1 MSCSSNSIFDS
12 PNTYIK
18 FQGSDLVS
26 VEGASLLDRLSLS
39 NVIAPFKQ
47 ILKGRIILKP
57 GQSNYLFNFLGL
69 GDNATFVA
77 LVPRFDVKSVME
89 EDNYVNFVYS
99 TDLIHTYSFKEI
111 MILTGNSTH
120 RIPQLY
126 LTNNNSLY
134 SVIIETIVAVID
146 DNQTFFADT
155 TNQIGLTYTNLSI
168 GNIQTWI
175 VNESIV
181 VYDNNNPPAALVYL
195 TLSTITSLQQQGTI
209 LVINDLSIGNIFLQ
223 FKTLYDATQANS
235 AINYVLNTPNAVIG
249 GNYPDLNPPTIYFN
263 YIFGASGNT
272 INLLGATESGPY
284 NSNQGLTFSSSTNL
298 THYGGTISAANIISD
313 AISSIVDNKDGIIIP
328 LPNQIFVNGSLIP
341 LGITMSGTYSIT
353 FNIVDLAG
361 LEVNPNLVL
370 NLTVN

>member
-175 VNESIV
+175 VNEIFIHLKVNDPNFNFILNIFNFDINKFIFSFIIGIILIFTFFSFNFFF
-181 VYDNNNPPAALVYL
+181 NNNSF
-195 TLSTITSLQQQGTI
+195 LS
-209 LVINDLSIGNIFLQ
+209 
-223 FKTLYDATQANS
+223 
-235 AINYVLNTPNAVIG
+235 
-249 GNYPDLNPPTIYFN
+249 
-263 YIFGASGNT
+263 
-272 INLLGATESGPY
+272 
-284 NSNQGLTFSSSTNL
+284 
-298 THYGGTISAANIISD
+298 
-313 AISSIVDNKDGIIIP
+313 
-328 LPNQIFVNGSLIP
+328 
-341 LGITMSGTYSIT
+341 
-353 FNIVDLAG
+353 
-361 LEVNPNLVL
+361 
-370 NLTVN
+370 

>member
-1 MSCSSNSIFDS
+1 MSCSNNSIFDS

-26 VEGASLLDRLSLS
+26 VEGPNLLDRLLLN
-39 NVIAPFKQ
+39 NVIIPFKQ

-77 LVPRFDVKSVME
+77 LVPKFDAKSVME

-111 MILTGNSTH
+111 MILTGNSIN

-126 LTNNNSLY
+126 LSNSNYLY
-134 SVIIETIVAVID
+134 PVVIETIVAVID
-146 DNQTFFADT
+146 DNQTFFVDT
-155 TNQIGLTYTNLSI
+155 TNQVGVTYTDLSI

-181 VYDNNNPPAALVYL
+181 VYDNNNPPNALVYL
-195 TLSTITSLQQQGTI
+195 TLSTITSIQQQGTI
-209 LVINDLSIGNIFLQ
+209 LIINDLSIGNIFLQ
-223 FKTLYDATQANS
+223 FKTLYDAVQADS

-249 GNYPDLNPPTIYFN
+249 GNYPDLIPPTIYFN
-263 YIFGASGNT
+263 NTFGPSGSS
-272 INLLGATESGPY
+272 INLLGSTMPGPY
-284 NSNQGLTFSSSTNL
+284 DSSQGLTFSASTSL
-298 THYGGTISAANIISD
+298 SYYGGTISATDIISS
-313 AISSIVDNKDGIIIP
+313 AISIIIDNKDGTMIP
-328 LPNQIFVNGSLIP
+328 LPNQIFVNGFNIP
-341 LGITMSGTYSIT
+341 SGITSLGTYSIT

>member
-1 MSCSSNSIFDS
+1 MACSSNSIFDS
-12 PNTYIK
+12 PNTYLK

-26 VEGASLLDRLSLS
+26 VEGANLLDRLLLKSV
-39 NVIAPFKQ
+39 VIPFKQ

-77 LVPRFDVKSVME
+77 FVPKFDIKSVME

-99 TDLIHTYSFKEI
+99 TDLIHTYSFKEL

-126 LTNNNSLY
+126 LSNTNTLY
-134 SVIIETIVAVID
+134 PVTIETIVAVID
-146 DNQTFFADT
+146 DNQSFFADT
-155 TNQIGLTYTNLSI
+155 TNQIGLTYTDLSI
-168 GNIQTWI
+168 NNIQTWI

-195 TLSTITSLQQQGTI
+195 TISTITSIQQQGTI
-209 LVINDLSIGNIFLQ
+209 IVINDLSIGNIFLQ
-223 FKTLYDATQANS
+223 FRTLYDATQAAS

-249 GNYPDLNPPTIYFN
+249 GSYPDLMPPTIYFN
-263 YIFGASGNT
+263 ETFGDNGEIIS
-272 INLLGATESGPY
+272 LLGSTYSAPY
-284 NSNQGLTFSSSTNL
+284 NSNQGLTFSTSTNL
-298 THYGGTISAANIISD
+298 SYYGLTMSVNDIIDS
-313 AISSIVDNKDGIIIP
+313 AISSVVDNRDGIIN
-328 LPNQIFVNGSLIP
+328 LSTNNIFINGSNNTI
-341 LGITMSGTYSIT
+341 GITSSGTYTIN
-353 FNIVDLAG
+353 FNIEDLAG

>member
-1 MSCSSNSIFDS
+1 MSCSNNSIFDS

-111 MILTGNSTH
+111 MVLTGNSTH

-155 TNQIGLTYTNLSI
+155 TNQIGLTYTDLSI

-209 LVINDLSIGNIFLQ
+209 LIINDLSIGNIFLQ

-263 YIFGASGNT
+263 GTFSTGGAT
-272 INLLGATESGPY
+272 ISLLGVTYSGPY
-284 NSNQGLTFSSSTNL
+284 NSNQGLTFSTSTYL
-298 THYGGTISAANIISD
+298 SYFGGTLSSNNIISNM
-313 AISSIVDNKDGIIIP
+313 ISSVVDNRDGVINITS
-328 LPNQIFVNGSLIP
+328 NNIFINGSNNII
-341 LGITMSGTYSIT
+341 GITSSGTYSIT
-353 FNIVDLAG
+353 FSITDLAG
-361 LEVNPNLVL
+361 LEVNPYLVV

>member
-111 MILTGNSTH
+111 MVLTGNSTH

-155 TNQIGLTYTNLSI
+155 TNQIGLTYTDLSI

-209 LVINDLSIGNIFLQ
+209 LIINDLSIGNIFLQ
-223 FKTLYDATQANS
+223 FNTLYDATQANS

-263 YIFGASGNT
+263 GTFSTGGAT
-272 INLLGATESGPY
+272 ISLLGVTYSGPY
-284 NSNQGLTFSSSTNL
+284 NSNQGLTFSTSTYL
-298 THYGGTISAANIISD
+298 SYFGGTLSSNNIISNM
-313 AISSIVDNKDGIIIP
+313 ISSVVDNRDGVINITS
-328 LPNQIFVNGSLIP
+328 NNIFINGSNNII
-341 LGITMSGTYSIT
+341 GITSSGTYSIT
-353 FNIVDLAG
+353 FSITDLAG
-361 LEVNPNLVL
+361 LEVNPYLVV

>member
-1 MSCSSNSIFDS
+1 MSCSNNSIFDS

-111 MILTGNSTH
+111 MVLTGNSTH

-155 TNQIGLTYTNLSI
+155 TNQIGLTYTDLSI

-209 LVINDLSIGNIFLQ
+209 LIINDLSIGNIFLQ
-223 FKTLYDATQANS
+223 FRTVYDATQANS

-263 YIFGASGNT
+263 GTFSTGGAT
-272 INLLGATESGPY
+272 ISLLGVTYSGPY
-284 NSNQGLTFSSSTNL
+284 NSNQGLTFSTSTYL
-298 THYGGTISAANIISD
+298 SYFGGTLSSNNIISNM
-313 AISSIVDNKDGIIIP
+313 ISSVVDNRDGVINITS
-328 LPNQIFVNGSLIP
+328 NNIFINGSNNII
-341 LGITMSGTYSIT
+341 GITSSGTYSIT
-353 FNIVDLAG
+353 FSITDLAG
-361 LEVNPNLVL
+361 LEVNPYLVV

>member
-1 MSCSSNSIFDS
+1 MGCSSKSIFDS

-26 VEGASLLDRLSLS
+26 VEGANLLDRLLLN
-39 NVIAPFKQ
+39 NVIIPFKQ

-77 LVPRFDVKSVME
+77 FVPKFDIKSVME

-126 LTNNNSLY
+126 LSNTNTLY
-134 SVIIETIVAVID
+134 PVVIETIVAVID
-146 DNQTFFADT
+146 DNQSFFADT
-155 TNQIGLTYTNLSI
+155 TNQIGLTYTDLSI
-168 GNIQTWI
+168 ENIQTWI

-195 TLSTITSLQQQGTI
+195 TISTITSLQQQGTI
-209 LVINDLSIGNIFLQ
+209 LIINDLSIGNIFLQ
-223 FKTLYDATQANS
+223 FRTLFDATQANS

-249 GNYPDLNPPTIYFN
+249 GNYPDTTPPTIYFN
-263 YIFGASGNT
+263 YTFGASGS
-272 INLLGATESGPY
+272 IISLLGNTYSAPY
-284 NSNQGLTFSSSTNL
+284 NSNQGLTFSATTNL
-298 THYGGTISAANIISD
+298 SYYGLTMSVNDIIDS

-328 LPNQIFVNGSLIP
+328 SPNNIFINGTNNTV
-341 LGITMSGTYSIT
+341 GITSSGTYSIK
-353 FNIVDLAG
+353 FNIVDLADF
-361 LEVNPNLVL
+361 EVNPNLVL

>member
-263 YIFGASGNT
+263 YIFGASGSV
-272 INLLGATESGPY
+272 INLLGATVSGPY

-298 THYGGTISAANIISD
+298 AYYGGTISAANIISD

>member
-1 MSCSSNSIFDS
+1 MGCSSNSIFDS

-26 VEGASLLDRLSLS
+26 VEGANLLDRLLLN
-39 NVIAPFKQ
+39 NVIIPFKQ
-47 ILKGRIILKP
+47 ILKGRVILKP

-77 LVPRFDVKSVME
+77 FVPKFDIKSVME
-89 EDNYVNFVYS
+89 EDNYINFVYA

-126 LTNNNSLY
+126 LSNTNTLY
-134 SVIIETIVAVID
+134 PVVIETMVAVID
-146 DNQTFFADT
+146 DNQSFFADT
-155 TNQIGLTYTNLSI
+155 TNQIGLTYTDLSI
-168 GNIQTWI
+168 ENIQTWI

-181 VYDNNNPPAALVYL
+181 VYDNNNPPGALVYL
-195 TLSTITSLQQQGTI
+195 TISTITSLQQQGTI
-209 LVINDLSIGNIFLQ
+209 LIINDLSIGNIFLQ
-223 FKTLYDATQANS
+223 FRTLYDATQANS

-249 GNYPDLNPPTIYFN
+249 GNYPDTTPPTIYFN
-263 YIFGASGNT
+263 YTFGASGSIIALSGNT
-272 INLLGATESGPY
+272 YSAPY
-284 NSNQGLTFSSSTNL
+284 NSNQGLTFSATTNL
-298 THYGGTISAANIISD
+298 SYYGLTMSVNDIIDS

-328 LPNQIFVNGSLIP
+328 SPNNIFINGTNNTV
-341 LGITMSGTYSIT
+341 GITGSGTYSIK
-353 FNIVDLAG
+353 FNIVDLAEF
-361 LEVNPNLVL
+361 EVNPNLVL

>member
-111 MILTGNSTH
+111 MVLTGNSTH

-155 TNQIGLTYTNLSI
+155 TNQIGLTYTDLSI

-209 LVINDLSIGNIFLQ
+209 LIINDLSIGNIFLQ

-263 YIFGASGNT
+263 GTFSTGGAT
-272 INLLGATESGPY
+272 ISLLGVTYSGPY
-284 NSNQGLTFSSSTNL
+284 NSNQGLTFSTSTYL
-298 THYGGTISAANIISD
+298 SYFGGTLSSNNIISNM
-313 AISSIVDNKDGIIIP
+313 ISSVVDNRDGVINITS
-328 LPNQIFVNGSLIP
+328 NNIFINGSNNII
-341 LGITMSGTYSIT
+341 GITSSGTYSIT
-353 FNIVDLAG
+353 FSITDLAG
-361 LEVNPNLVL
+361 LEVNPYLVV